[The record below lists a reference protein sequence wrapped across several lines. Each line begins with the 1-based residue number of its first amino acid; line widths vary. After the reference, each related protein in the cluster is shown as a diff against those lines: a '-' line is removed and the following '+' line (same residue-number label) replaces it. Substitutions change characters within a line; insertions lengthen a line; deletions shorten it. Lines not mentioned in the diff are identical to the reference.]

1 MINYDD
7 LENELESISLNEALN
22 NNILLPSVPTHIVL
36 PKTPNHPILKKDVLI
51 NKLAKYLNVYNFDVE
66 HKTEKFKN
74 KLFSK
79 RVTLLLNNKD
89 ELKQLND
96 FIEILNTY

>member
-7 LENELESISLNEALN
+7 IENELESISLDEALN
-22 NNILLPSVPTHIVL
+22 CNIILPPVPTHFVL
-36 PKTPNHPILKKDVLI
+36 PKAPNHQILKKDVLI

-66 HKTEKFKN
+66 HKTKKFN
-74 KLFSK
+74 DKLFSK
-79 RVTLLLNNKD
+79 RVNLLLSNKD